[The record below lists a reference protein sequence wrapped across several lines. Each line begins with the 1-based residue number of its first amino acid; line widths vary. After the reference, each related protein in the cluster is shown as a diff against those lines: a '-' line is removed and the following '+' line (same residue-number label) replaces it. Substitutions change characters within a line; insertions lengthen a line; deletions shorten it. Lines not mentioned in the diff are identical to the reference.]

1 MWLYYGDIHWT
12 VTFTWVYWQMNRL
25 LEMDNAI
32 YEKYYVLQMDLI
44 LTNGW
49 TLMEKLTWQW
59 LYYGDGI
66 FGLWIYLFTGPLHG
80 TFRNHGRIFNPNY
93 LEDYLKT
100 TNWLRRRPAMNYKK
114 LWKLNLRLC
123 QKQDYQDS
131 KKIFYNCI
139 NYAITLYY
147 YH

>member
-25 LEMDNAI
+25 LEMDYAI

-66 FGLWIYLFTGPLHG
+66 FGLWIYLFNGPLHG

-93 LEDYLKT
+93 YDLKIGGLSED
-100 TNWLRRRPAMNYKK
+100 
-114 LWKLNLRLC
+114 
-123 QKQDYQDS
+123 
-131 KKIFYNCI
+131 
-139 NYAITLYY
+139 
-147 YH
+147 